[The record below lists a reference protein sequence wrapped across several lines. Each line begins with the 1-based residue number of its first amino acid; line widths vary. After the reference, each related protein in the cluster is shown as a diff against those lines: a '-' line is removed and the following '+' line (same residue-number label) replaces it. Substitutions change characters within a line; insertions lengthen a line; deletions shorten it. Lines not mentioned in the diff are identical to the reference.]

1 MLIKRSILIFALCL
15 IVTGLASAQA
25 STGDTMYVAVKTL
38 SLKSGTGF
46 FAGKTGTLNY
56 GDRVTVI
63 QINGKKA
70 EIQSAS
76 DSSVIGWADAADL
89 TPRQIVQGNTTSASA
104 REVAL
109 ASKGF
114 NQEVEDSYKTQGN
127 LNYEDVDKVEAITVS
142 EEELKQFLEEGHLS
156 LGE

>member
-1 MLIKRSILIFALCL
+1 MKRFVLIFGLCL
-15 IVTGLASAQA
+15 LVTGLVSAQA
-25 STGDTMYVAVKTL
+25 SKGGTMYVAVKTL
-38 SLKSGTGF
+38 SLKSGTGL
-46 FAGKTGTLNY
+46 FAGTSGTLNY

-63 QINGKKA
+63 QISGKKA
-70 EIQSAS
+70 EVQSSADAS
-76 DSSVIGWADAADL
+76 IKGWADAADL

-114 NQEVEDSYKTQGN
+114 NQEVENSYKTQGD
-127 LNYEDVDKVEAITVS
+127 LNYKDVDKAEEITVS
-142 EEELKQFLEEGHLS
+142 DEELKQFLEEGHLS